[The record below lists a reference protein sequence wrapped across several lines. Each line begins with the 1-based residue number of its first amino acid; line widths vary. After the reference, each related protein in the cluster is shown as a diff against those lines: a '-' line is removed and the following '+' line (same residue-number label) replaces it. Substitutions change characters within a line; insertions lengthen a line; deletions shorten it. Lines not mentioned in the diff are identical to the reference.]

1 MFFDWE
7 YHEPKG
13 YISHRF
19 SKGDIA
25 FVQNRYRGM
34 EWTCMVGRKLDFP
47 IEGVDMCILLATKEA
62 VWKCER
68 YMERL
73 LTDIRDVETI
83 IKRTGEIT
91 EKDGRIEGGELWIE
105 TKAST
110 IAYRSIKDSTVF
122 YRCSNLR
129 KEKVWIGMNLNN
141 FGRELSVSDR
151 DFSMCKYKWVNE
163 LKTVASQCGRE
174 VNRLAKNLNILRK
187 IQKVT
192 S

>member
-34 EWTCMVGRKLDFP
+34 EWTCMVGRK
-47 IEGVDMCILLATKEA
+47 
-62 VWKCER
+62 
-68 YMERL
+68 
-73 LTDIRDVETI
+73 
-83 IKRTGEIT
+83 
-91 EKDGRIEGGELWIE
+91 
-105 TKAST
+105 
-110 IAYRSIKDSTVF
+110 
-122 YRCSNLR
+122 
-129 KEKVWIGMNLNN
+129 
-141 FGRELSVSDR
+141 
-151 DFSMCKYKWVNE
+151 
-163 LKTVASQCGRE
+163 
-174 VNRLAKNLNILRK
+174 NILRK

>member
-47 IEGVDMCILLATKEA
+47 IEGV
-62 VWKCER
+62 
-68 YMERL
+68 
-73 LTDIRDVETI
+73 
-83 IKRTGEIT
+83 
-91 EKDGRIEGGELWIE
+91 
-105 TKAST
+105 
-110 IAYRSIKDSTVF
+110 
-122 YRCSNLR
+122 
-129 KEKVWIGMNLNN
+129 
-141 FGRELSVSDR
+141 
-151 DFSMCKYKWVNE
+151 
-163 LKTVASQCGRE
+163 
-174 VNRLAKNLNILRK
+174 
-187 IQKVT
+187 T